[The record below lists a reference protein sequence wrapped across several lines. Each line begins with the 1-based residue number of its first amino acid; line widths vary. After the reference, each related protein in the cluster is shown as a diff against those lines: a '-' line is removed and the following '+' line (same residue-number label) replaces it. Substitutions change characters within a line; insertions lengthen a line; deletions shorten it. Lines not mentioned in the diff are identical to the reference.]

1 VLLNLNS
8 DFFVSDTIFDSQP
21 ISQLLDS
28 TLIKQNPAFL
38 HAAQQIEIAKSGKNL
53 ERAMLLPDFTAGYFV
68 QSLTGNQ
75 DVSGQNI
82 NYNGVPRF
90 QGFRAGISIP
100 VFAKNYKSR
109 IQAAETNIQLQQK
122 NVDYMQTQLQ
132 SQYQQQLTQLFT
144 YQSLIDYYKT
154 SALPNAQTI
163 SLNAAKG
170 YASGEISYVEYLQA
184 NQTALDIETNYLRA
198 IADFN
203 QAYAG
208 LQYLLNQ

>member
-1 VLLNLNS
+1 
-8 DFFVSDTIFDSQP
+8 
-21 ISQLLDS
+21 
-28 TLIKQNPAFL
+28 
-38 HAAQQIEIAKSGKNL
+38 
-53 ERAMLLPDFTAGYFV
+53 
-68 QSLTGNQ
+68 
-75 DVSGQNI
+75 
-82 NYNGVPRF
+82 
-90 QGFRAGISIP
+90 
-100 VFAKNYKSR
+100 
-109 IQAAETNIQLQQK
+109 
-122 NVDYMQTQLQ
+122 MQTQLQ

-144 YQSLIDYYKT
+144 YQSLIEYYKT